1 MGIRWE
7 SVWIPVTPQYR
18 TQSKRSVIRESSAEA
33 DQDKMGDSGL
43 ARALS
48 RFKDPVNEL
57 LGLIADEEKA
67 KLRRWEDEKPAL
79 QVG

>member
-1 MGIRWE
+1 M
-7 SVWIPVTPQYR
+7 S
-18 TQSKRSVIRESSAEA
+18 
-33 DQDKMGDSGL
+33 DSGL

-57 LGLIADEEKA
+57 LGLISDEEKA